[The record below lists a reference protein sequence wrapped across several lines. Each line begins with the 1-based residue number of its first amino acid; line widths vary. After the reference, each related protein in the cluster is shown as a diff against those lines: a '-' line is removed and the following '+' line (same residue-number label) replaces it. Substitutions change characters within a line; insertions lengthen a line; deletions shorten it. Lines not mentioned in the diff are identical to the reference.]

1 MNVDDCKQ
9 LGESYEAYALGALE
23 GEEREE
29 IERHLAR
36 GCAACTAGVAQAR
49 WVVAQLAALA
59 PEAEPPTELRARIL
73 AAVNVDRISSTSEAG
88 SATDAELRGASVT
101 SLSTPTGADARAG
114 AGSAT
119 GAELRG
125 ATSIASGRA
134 TRRPPSAVPAWAWAI
149 AAALLLATGYSAW
162 QTRRLD
168 RQLESAARE
177 LRQGQARQA
186 AIESEREHYE
196 MAMQILSAQD
206 TKALQLTSKKAAMPP
221 VQAYWSPKMGLL
233 VMSAGMPQMPS
244 SMTLQLWMVPKKGA
258 PMSVGIFRPDAAGHV
273 MLVAATQAP
282 ITEIAALAISE
293 EPAGGSAQP
302 TSAPVWVGPLT

>member
-1 MNVDDCKQ
+1 MKVDDCKQ

-23 GEEREE
+23 GEEREA

-59 PEAEPPTELRARIL
+59 PDAEPPEELRARIL
-73 AAVNVDRISSTSEAG
+73 AAA
-88 SATDAELRGASVT
+88 AAS
-101 SLSTPTGADARAG
+101 ADARAG

-119 GAELRG
+119 GAEPRG
-125 ATSIASGRA
+125 ATSIASARG
-134 TRRPPSAVPAWAWAI
+134 TRRPRPSAVPAWAWAI

-273 MLVAATQAP
+273 MLVAATGAP

-302 TSAPVWVGPLT
+302 TSPPVWVGPLT

>member
-29 IERHLAR
+29 IARHLAR
-36 GCAACTAGVAQAR
+36 GCSACTAGVAQAR

-59 PEAEPPTELRARIL
+59 PEAEPPAELRARIL
-73 AAVNVDRISSTSEAG
+73 AAAP
-88 SATDAELRGASVT
+88 A
-101 SLSTPTGADARAG
+101 GADARAG
-114 AGSAT
+114 AGSAGST
-119 GAELRG
+119 RGGDVARG
-125 ATSIASGRA
+125 ATSIASARA
-134 TRRPPSAVPAWAWAI
+134 TRRAPSAVPAWAWAI
-149 AAALLLATGYSAW
+149 AAALLLATVYSAW

-177 LRQGQARQA
+177 LRQTQARQA

-221 VQAYWSPKMGLL
+221 MQAYWSPKMGML

-244 SMTLQLWMVPKKGA
+244 NVTLQLWMVPKKGA

-273 MLVAATQAP
+273 MMVAATQAP
-282 ITEIAALAISE
+282 MTEIAALAISE
-293 EPAGGSAQP
+293 EPAGGSLQP

>member
-23 GEEREE
+23 GEERDA

-36 GCAACTAGVAQAR
+36 GCAACTAGVARAR
-49 WVVAQLAALA
+49 WLVAQLAAAA
-59 PEAEPPTELRARIL
+59 PDAEPPAELRVRIL
-73 AAVNVDRISSTSEAG
+73 AAAAASADARAEAG
-88 SATDAELRGASVT
+88 SATVDIADRASVT
-101 SLSTPTGADARAG
+101 RLPTPR
-114 AGSAT
+114 
-119 GAELRG
+119 R
-125 ATSIASGRA
+125 ATSAI
-134 TRRPPSAVPAWAWAI
+134 PAWAWAI
-149 AAALLLATGYSAW
+149 AAALLLATGYSVYE
-162 QTRRLD
+162 TRRLD
-168 RQLESAARE
+168 RALATEARQ
-177 LRQGQARQA
+177 LRQSVAQQA

-206 TKALQLTSKKAAMPP
+206 TKALQLMPKKAAMPP

-244 SMTLQLWMVPKKGA
+244 TMTLQLWMVPKKGS
-258 PMSVGIFRPDAAGHV
+258 PMSVGIFRPDPAGHV
-273 MLVAATQAP
+273 MMVAATGEP

>member
-1 MNVDDCKQ
+1 MKVDDCKQ

-23 GEEREE
+23 GEEREA

-59 PEAEPPTELRARIL
+59 PDAEPPEELRARIL
-73 AAVNVDRISSTSEAG
+73 AAA
-88 SATDAELRGASVT
+88 AAS
-101 SLSTPTGADARAG
+101 ADARAG

-119 GAELRG
+119 GAEPRG
-125 ATSIASGRA
+125 ATSIASARG
-134 TRRPPSAVPAWAWAI
+134 TRRPRPSAVPAWAWAV

-206 TKALQLTSKKAAMPP
+206 TKALRLTSKKAAMPP

-273 MLVAATQAP
+273 MLVAATGAP

-293 EPAGGSAQP
+293 EPAGGSMQP

>member
-1 MNVDDCKQ
+1 MKVDDCKQ
-9 LGESYEAYALGALE
+9 LGESYEEYALGALE
-23 GEEREE
+23 GEEREA

-59 PEAEPPTELRARIL
+59 PDAEPPEELRARIL
-73 AAVNVDRISSTSEAG
+73 AAA
-88 SATDAELRGASVT
+88 AAS
-101 SLSTPTGADARAG
+101 ADARAG

-119 GAELRG
+119 GAEPRG
-125 ATSIASGRA
+125 ATSIASARG
-134 TRRPPSAVPAWAWAI
+134 TRRPRPSAVPAWAWAI

-206 TKALQLTSKKAAMPP
+206 TKALRLTSKKAAMPP

-273 MLVAATQAP
+273 MLVAATGEP

-302 TSAPVWVGPLT
+302 TSPPVWVGPLT

>member
-1 MNVDDCKQ
+1 MKVDDCKQ

-23 GEEREE
+23 GEEREA

-59 PEAEPPTELRARIL
+59 PDAEPPEELRARIL
-73 AAVNVDRISSTSEAG
+73 AAA
-88 SATDAELRGASVT
+88 AAS
-101 SLSTPTGADARAG
+101 ADARAG

-119 GAELRG
+119 GAEPRG
-125 ATSIASGRA
+125 ATSIASARG
-134 TRRPPSAVPAWAWAI
+134 TRRPRPSAVPAWAWAI

-206 TKALQLTSKKAAMPP
+206 TKALRLTSKKAAMPP

-273 MLVAATQAP
+273 MLVAATGEP

-293 EPAGGSAQP
+293 EPAGGSMQP

>member
-29 IERHLAR
+29 IARHLAR

-59 PEAEPPTELRARIL
+59 PEAQPPAELRARIL
-73 AAVNVDRISSTSEAG
+73 AAAAASADAPAGAG
-88 SATDAELRGASVT
+88 SATADVARGASAT
-101 SLSTPTGADARAG
+101 SLRASASAAAG

-119 GAELRG
+119 GTEPRG
-125 ATSIASGRA
+125 ATSISSAGA
-134 TRRPPSAVPAWAWAI
+134 TRRAPSAVPAWAWAI
-149 AAALLLATGYSAW
+149 AAALLLATMYSAW

-273 MLVAATQAP
+273 MLVAATGAP

-293 EPAGGSAQP
+293 EPAGGSMQP

>member
-1 MNVDDCKQ
+1 MKVDDCKQ

-23 GEEREE
+23 GEEREA

-59 PEAEPPTELRARIL
+59 PDAEPPEELRARIL
-73 AAVNVDRISSTSEAG
+73 AAA
-88 SATDAELRGASVT
+88 AAS
-101 SLSTPTGADARAG
+101 ADARAG

-119 GAELRG
+119 GAEPRG
-125 ATSIASGRA
+125 ATSIASARG
-134 TRRPPSAVPAWAWAI
+134 TRRPRPSAVPAWAWAI

-273 MLVAATQAP
+273 MLVAATGAP

-293 EPAGGSAQP
+293 EPAGGSMQP

>member
-1 MNVDDCKQ
+1 MKVDDCKQ

-23 GEEREE
+23 GEEREA

-59 PEAEPPTELRARIL
+59 PDAEPPEELRARIL
-73 AAVNVDRISSTSEAG
+73 AAA
-88 SATDAELRGASVT
+88 AAS
-101 SLSTPTGADARAG
+101 ADARAG

-119 GAELRG
+119 GAEPRG
-125 ATSIASGRA
+125 ATSIASARG
-134 TRRPPSAVPAWAWAI
+134 TRRPRPSAVPAWAWAI

-206 TKALQLTSKKAAMPP
+206 TKALRLTSKKAAMPP

-273 MLVAATQAP
+273 MLVAATGAP

-293 EPAGGSAQP
+293 EPAGGSMQP